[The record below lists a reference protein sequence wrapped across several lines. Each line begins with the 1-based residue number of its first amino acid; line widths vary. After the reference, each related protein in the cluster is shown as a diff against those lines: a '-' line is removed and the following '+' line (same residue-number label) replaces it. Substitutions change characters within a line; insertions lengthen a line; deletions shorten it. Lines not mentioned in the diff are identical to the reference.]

1 MLYFIEFLLTNSSMT
16 TTVNKREIIQ
26 QVAQQTG
33 ATQLLTRE
41 IIQATFDTIIN
52 VLVESGRLELRD
64 FGVFEVKR
72 RAAYQARNPLT
83 GETVNVPEKNI
94 VTFSP
99 GKAMAEKVQKKTIE
113 TKKMTGGDLET
124 VKKTPFS
131 GRPGSITGQ
140 RVTTQHEATGGL

>member
-41 IIQATFDTIIN
+41 IIQAAFDTIIN

-83 GETVNVPEKNI
+83 GEAVEVPAKNV

-99 GKAMAEKVQKKTIE
+99 GKAMAEKVQKKRLKR
-113 TKKMTGGDLET
+113 KK
-124 VKKTPFS
+124 
-131 GRPGSITGQ
+131 
-140 RVTTQHEATGGL
+140 